1 MPWNEGLL
9 PQQIDAASHVGQH
22 GRLLA
27 GPGTGKTLV
36 LTRRMVYL
44 VNERNVDPAQIVALT
59 FTRAAARELKQRIER
74 ELGRERL
81 PRVTTLHSF
90 SLRQLLRNAH
100 RIETLPQPLRIA
112 DDWEERH
119 IILENLRTLLGHR
132 RIKDTRELLS
142 RLASD
147 WESLAADE
155 PGWDPDPVFLGTWRQ
170 HREVFGYTLRSEL
183 TYQLKRALEQI
194 QDFQVDSPIS
204 HLLVDEYQ
212 DLK

>member
-1 MPWNEGLL
+1 MPWNDDLL
-9 PQQIDAASHVGQH
+9 PQQVTAASHVGQN

-36 LTRRMVYL
+36 LTRRVVFL
-44 VNERNVDPAQIVALT
+44 VNERHVDPVEIVALT
-59 FTRAAARELKQRIER
+59 FTRAAAHELRQRIEG

-81 PRVTTLHSF
+81 PRVVTLHSF

-119 IILENLRTLLGHR
+119 IIIESLKHLLGHR
-132 RIKDTRELLS
+132 RIKETRELLA

-155 PGWDPDPVFLGTWRQ
+155 PGWAPDPVFLGNWHQ
-170 HREVFGYTLRSEL
+170 HRQVFGYTLRSEL

-194 QDFQVDSPIS
+194 PEFQ
-204 HLLVDEYQ
+204 
-212 DLK
+212 